1 MSKLYEILYGLDGA
15 SGLIG
20 DLRLLNEVDPYKVE
34 ETRKCVREL
43 VDALKQRSDTPNEDI
58 AALCSMFID
67 LSANAELNP
76 KAYEV
81 LEEMDDLIHEL
92 AEQES

>member
-1 MSKLYEILYGLDGA
+1 MSKLYDILYGPDGA

-20 DLRLLNEVDPYKVE
+20 DLRFLNEVDPYKVE
-34 ETRKCVREL
+34 EARKRVREL

-76 KAYEV
+76 KANEV
-81 LEEMDDLIHEL
+81 LEEMDEIVQEL
-92 AEQES
+92 AVQEY